1 MRPSW
6 KIRRRYI
13 FVAFSLGALMI
24 IAGSIATLM
33 NNDSAT
39 IDLIAGGVA
48 LVTLVLT
55 TYVFGA
61 AWEDKSKGNQDG

>member
-1 MRPSW
+1 
-6 KIRRRYI
+6 
-13 FVAFSLGALMI
+13 MI
-24 IAGSIATLM
+24 IAGSVATLM